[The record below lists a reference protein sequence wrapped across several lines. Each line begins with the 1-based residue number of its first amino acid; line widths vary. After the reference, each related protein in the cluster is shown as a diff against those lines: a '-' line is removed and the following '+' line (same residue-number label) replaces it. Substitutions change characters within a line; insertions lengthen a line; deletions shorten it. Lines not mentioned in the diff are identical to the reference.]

1 MDPLGAVTH
10 PDPYPYYA
18 ELLAR
23 APLARHAALGLWV
36 AASAAAV
43 TATLTSPLARVRP
56 AGEPIPPALLGS
68 PAALIFGRLDR
79 ASANARIPLFGTGD

>member
-1 MDPLGAVTH
+1 
-10 PDPYPYYA
+10 
-18 ELLAR
+18 
-23 APLARHAALGLWV
+23 
-36 AASAAAV
+36 
-43 TATLTSPLARVRP
+43 VRP